1 MLNTINPQGIGADY
15 GQVDN
20 DMAKQIQDQ
29 LQKEKN
35 AQNIKQTVDS
45 MLLDYS
51 TKVMQQIGAAR
62 A

>member
-1 MLNTINPQGIGADY
+1 MPIEPNYPGIGANY
-15 GQVDN
+15 GGVDN
-20 DMAKQIQDQ
+20 AEAKAIQDQ
-29 LQKEKN
+29 LQREKN

-51 TKVMQQIGAAR
+51 NKVMQQIGSAR

>member
-1 MLNTINPQGIGADY
+1 MPIAPNSPGIGANY
-15 GQVDN
+15 GGVDN
-20 DMAKQIQDQ
+20 EQAKAIQDQ
-29 LQKEKN
+29 LQREKN